1 MLRGM
6 RWFVFILFFIIP
18 TLTGAESS
26 LIRLTALLNICEVA
40 QRVSDTTT
48 IQNVANQIKDIEK
61 PNDFVLAQKFD
72 NCLTAAFGRKEQSR
86 AIDELL
92 QQITENATQMQI
104 DCRELLNAAPEQAIN
119 HPICKSILID

>member
-1 MLRGM
+1 MLRVM

-18 TLTGAESS
+18 TLTGAELS

-61 PNDFVLAQKFD
+61 PNDFVLSQKFD
-72 NCLTAAFGRKEQSR
+72 NCLTAAFGKKEQSPD
-86 AIDELL
+86 IDELL
-92 QQITENATQMQI
+92 RRITEKATQMQI

>member
-1 MLRGM
+1 M
-6 RWFVFILFFIIP
+6 RWFVFILFFLVP
-18 TLTGAESS
+18 TFTGADSNF
-26 LIRLTALLNICEVA
+26 IRLTALLNICDVA

-61 PNDFVLAQKFD
+61 PSDFVLSQKFD
-72 NCLTAAFGRKEQSR
+72 NCLTAAFGRKEQSPD
-86 AIDELL
+86 IDELL
-92 QQITENATQMQI
+92 RRITETATQMQI